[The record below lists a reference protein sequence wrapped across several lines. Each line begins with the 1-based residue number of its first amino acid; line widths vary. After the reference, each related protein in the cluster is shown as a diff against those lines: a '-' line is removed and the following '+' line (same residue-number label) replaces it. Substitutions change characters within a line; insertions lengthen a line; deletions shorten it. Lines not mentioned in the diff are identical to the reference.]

1 MIETI
6 KKTLFAGL
14 GVAAV
19 TKDAIESALH
29 DWIEKGKITP
39 EEARHF
45 AEKLVSTGEHRWEK
59 TKDEVSHKVS
69 ELAGKVPFVKRADLQ
84 ALEARVAVLEQVALR
99 AQLAETTTARQPS
112 TEGELLP

>member
-14 GVAAV
+14 GAAAI
-19 TKDAIESALH
+19 TKDAVESALH

-45 AEKLVSTGEHRWEK
+45 AEKLVNTGEHRWEK
-59 TKDEVSHKVS
+59 TKDEVSQKVS
-69 ELAGKVPFVKRADLQ
+69 ELAGKVPFVKRGDLQ
-84 ALEARVAVLEQVALR
+84 ALEARVAVLEQMALR
-99 AQLAETTTARQPS
+99 AQLAGDATPRQPS